1 VSATGIERA
10 ALVDIIVPVYRNLA
24 VTQRCLESVL
34 AHTPLDRAR
43 IIVIDDASPEPA
55 LSDYCLQLADQGVVT
70 LLVNETNCGFVGAVN
85 RGMQEGA
92 ERDVVLLNSDTQVPP
107 GWLQR
112 LERCAVSAGSIATV
126 TPFSNNATICS
137 YPFFCQSA
145 GLPEGLSLE
154 ALDALFAEANA
165 AQVCDLPTAVGFCVY
180 ITRAALDTLGLFD
193 EDAFG
198 RGYGEE
204 NDFSRRAAS
213 RGWRNVLCADLFVYH
228 QGGASFGAD
237 SSALMAAG
245 NTQLQERYPDYA
257 DIIADFVAEDP
268 VSELRCRVDERRLA
282 LPGQAMVVSREWR
295 HERERL
301 QRLAVERRELEVL
314 CGTLGTEI
322 RHLRVSIDELSQQRS
337 QYDQRCRE
345 YDERC
350 ARYQALLDEA
360 REQLAITDR
369 GLADLQA
376 NHRESLRTAEQLAA
390 ELDQA
395 RETLQQIYSSRV
407 WRYSTWLRR

>member
-1 VSATGIERA
+1 
-10 ALVDIIVPVYRNLA
+10 
-24 VTQRCLESVL
+24 
-34 AHTPLDRAR
+34 
-43 IIVIDDASPEPA
+43 
-55 LSDYCLQLADQGVVT
+55 
-70 LLVNETNCGFVGAVN
+70 
-85 RGMQEGA
+85 M
-92 ERDVVLLNSDTQVPP
+92 
-107 GWLQR
+107 
-112 LERCAVSAGSIATV
+112 
-126 TPFSNNATICS
+126 
-137 YPFFCQSA
+137 
-145 GLPEGLSLE
+145 
-154 ALDALFAEANA
+154 
-165 AQVCDLPTAVGFCVY
+165 
-180 ITRAALDTLGLFD
+180 
-193 EDAFG
+193 
-198 RGYGEE
+198 
-204 NDFSRRAAS
+204 
-213 RGWRNVLCADLFVYH
+213 
-228 QGGASFGAD
+228 
-237 SSALMAAG
+237 
-245 NTQLQERYPDYA
+245 
-257 DIIADFVAEDP
+257 
-268 VSELRCRVDERRLA
+268 
-282 LPGQAMVVSREWR
+282 SREWR

>member
-1 VSATGIERA
+1 
-10 ALVDIIVPVYRNLA
+10 
-24 VTQRCLESVL
+24 
-34 AHTPLDRAR
+34 
-43 IIVIDDASPEPA
+43 
-55 LSDYCLQLADQGVVT
+55 
-70 LLVNETNCGFVGAVN
+70 
-85 RGMQEGA
+85 
-92 ERDVVLLNSDTQVPP
+92 
-107 GWLQR
+107 
-112 LERCAVSAGSIATV
+112 
-126 TPFSNNATICS
+126 
-137 YPFFCQSA
+137 
-145 GLPEGLSLE
+145 
-154 ALDALFAEANA
+154 
-165 AQVCDLPTAVGFCVY
+165 
-180 ITRAALDTLGLFD
+180 

-301 QRLAVERRELEVL
+301 QRLAVERRELEEL